1 MWNVGYYN
9 IMRNM
14 YFKEIKGWLGDS
26 TDSRFLCYFV
36 IRLKKWDTINMGGNI
51 KNKRIVIL

>member
-26 TDSRFLCYFV
+26 IDFRFLCYFV
-36 IRLKKWDTINMGGNI
+36 IRLKKWDIINMGGNI